1 VSTVHA
7 LFTGTAA
14 RTPQADFL
22 FTDAVTANA
31 YGISHGPISWSQAAA
46 QVELLRR
53 AYAAAGYGHGHRVG
67 LLLENRP
74 AFLLHWFALNAL
86 GVSVVPIHADLRV
99 AELRYLIE
107 HSEIAAAVALPA
119 HTSALQSAAVE
130 LRSDMATWWS
140 IPVCCR
146 ARARAAPRRS
156 TAWPTQNAL
165 LYTSGTTGRP
175 KGCMLSNRYF

>member
-1 VSTVHA
+1 MSTVHA

-31 YGISHGPISWSQAAA
+31 YGISHAPISWSQAAA

-107 HSEIAAAVALPA
+107 HSEIVLAVALPA
-119 HTSALQSAAVE
+119 HLG
-130 LRSDMATWWS
+130 ATKRGGRVA
-140 IPVCCR
+140 IRHGHLGGRYRCCAR
-146 ARARAAPRRS
+146 GARATAQRA
-156 TAWPTQNAL
+156 AWPTQRMRAAL
-165 LYTSGTTGRP
+165 HVGHHGAAQGLHA
-175 KGCMLSNRYF
+175 